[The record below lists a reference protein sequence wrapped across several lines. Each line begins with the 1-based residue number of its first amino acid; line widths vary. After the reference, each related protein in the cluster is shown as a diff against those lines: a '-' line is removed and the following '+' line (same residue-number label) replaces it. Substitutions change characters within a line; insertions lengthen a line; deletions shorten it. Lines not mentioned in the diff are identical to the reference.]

1 MYHICD
7 DGLCIFACIVSCY
20 EAFVQRLAPIKT
32 NKLGCTWVLLGALGY
47 TWVHLGTLGYTRV
60 HSRTLAYTRVH
71 LGTLADT
78 RVHSGTLNSGT
89 FDLGTLDSGTLGYT
103 WVDLGDT
110 GYFGKIRDSE
120 QTNIEVTRQRIS
132 GYRGCTEIL
141 SDLMNKLE
149 RLSKR

>member
-1 MYHICD
+1 MH
-7 DGLCIFACIVSCY
+7 
-20 EAFVQRLAPIKT
+20 
-32 NKLGCTWVLLGALGY
+32 LGAFG
-47 TWVHLGTLGYTRV
+47 
-60 HSRTLAYTRVH
+60 YTRVH

-89 FDLGTLDSGTLGYT
+89 FDSGTLDSGTLDSGTLGYT
-103 WVDLGDT
+103 WVDLEDT